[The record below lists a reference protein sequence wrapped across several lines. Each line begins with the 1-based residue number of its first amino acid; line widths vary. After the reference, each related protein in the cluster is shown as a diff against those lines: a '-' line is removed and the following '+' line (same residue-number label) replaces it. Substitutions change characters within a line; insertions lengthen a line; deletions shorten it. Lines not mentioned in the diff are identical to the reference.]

1 MHRFMRAIGF
11 SELNRKELQKLVT
24 GVIMEAEDRAYTSLE
39 DDSVIA
45 SFSKEVAPGVGLTVV
60 GEFDEN
66 DQFTYDY
73 YFPYVRADM
82 ISTEEDLNVER
93 HAATESYAGVFED
106 ARLSISVIF
115 YLQNMIPYVKALRSD
130 MLPMKGTT
138 LSLSALS
145 TEGVIIMPLQKS
157 FQDVVNNITNGMRHT
172 KLVIS
177 ARNGDEEAAE
187 DLNLKDMDTYTT
199 LAEKIKT
206 EDVFS
211 LVDTCFMPFG
221 VECDQY
227 SIVGEIVEVSEKT
240 NTITGEI
247 MYVMNLMVNDINMM
261 LSVNKKDVLG
271 EPLPGRRY
279 KGNIWL
285 QGKINFP
292 E

>member
-1 MHRFMRAIGF
+1 MRAIGF

-24 GVIMEAEDRAYTSLE
+24 GVIMEAEDRAYTSLS

-45 SFSKEVAPGVGLTVV
+45 SFSKEVAPGIGLTVV

-106 ARLSISVIF
+106 TRLSISVIF

-187 DLNLKDMDTYTT
+187 DLNLKDIDTYTT

-227 SIVGEIVEVSEKT
+227 SIVGEIVEVEEKS
-240 NTITGEI
+240 NSLTGESV
-247 MYVMNLMVNDINMM
+247 YVMNLMVNDINMM

-285 QGKINFP
+285 QGRINFP